1 VSGSRPGSFAAPL
14 EAFEAITAELGTAD
28 GVTAGTGFGS
38 SPGLRVNGRI
48 FAMVARDGLVL
59 KLPAARVAD
68 LLASGAGHPF
78 DAGKDKPLREWVVLD
93 GAAEVD
99 VLAIAR
105 EAMAFVAR

>member
-1 VSGSRPGSFAAPL
+1 MSGSRPWSFAGPF
-14 EAFEAITAELGTAD
+14 EAFEAITEALGTAD

-59 KLPAARVAD
+59 KLPAGRVTE
-68 LLASGAGHPF
+68 LLASGAGRPF
-78 DAGKDKPLREWVVLD
+78 DAGKGKPMREWVVLD
-93 GAAEVD
+93 EAAEVD